1 MVSKTK
7 TKTRKKGKPTK
18 GSKKSKANLKKRS
31 GIKKA
36 RIKRTKAI
44 VARPKK
50 VSSKRKKT
58 TITTIT
64 TPPTTNTT
72 SPSEHEETSLLT
84 EENTSSLDDVAV
96 SGTGES
102 EPGIS
107 ERISDEEIASSY
119 TSITEP
125 AEDQYV
131 KDNGRTSETV

>member
-18 GSKKSKANLKKRS
+18 GSKKSKTNLKKRS
-31 GIKKA
+31 GVKKP

-50 VSSKRKKT
+50 VSSKRKK
-58 TITTIT
+58 TTIT

>member
-18 GSKKSKANLKKRS
+18 GSKKSKTNLKKRS
-31 GIKKA
+31 GVKKA

-58 TITTIT
+58 TTT

-107 ERISDEEIASSY
+107 DEEIASSY

-125 AEDQYV
+125 AEDQDV
-131 KDNGRTSETV
+131 KDNGGTSETV

>member
-7 TKTRKKGKPTK
+7 TKTRKKGKPTR

-31 GIKKA
+31 GVKKA
-36 RIKRTKAI
+36 SIKRTSAT

-50 VSSKRKKT
+50 VTSKRKT
-58 TITTIT
+58 TTTAA
-64 TPPTTNTT
+64 PPTNTT
-72 SPSEHEETSLLT
+72 TRPSEYEETSLLR

-131 KDNGRTSETV
+131 KDNGGTSETV